1 MTDEE
6 LRSAFESCTLPFA
19 LWTHRAHVRMAFLYA
34 SQHPFQAALDRMRLS
49 IQAYNASQ
57 QVPESLDRGYHET
70 ITVAFMRLV
79 CSKLTRTGPFPDSEA
94 FCERH
99 PDLLDKSVL
108 LKLYSK
114 ERLMSPEAKRG
125 FVEPDL
131 AELALEA
138 DLGA

>member
-6 LRSAFESCTLPFA
+6 LRSAFESGTLPFA
-19 LWTHRAHVRMAFLYA
+19 SWTHRAHVRMAFLYA
-34 SQHPFQAALDRMRLS
+34 SRHPFPAALDHMRRS
-49 IQAYNASQ
+49 IKAYNASQ

-79 CSKLTRTGPFPDSEA
+79 CSKLARTGPFPDSEV
-94 FCERH
+94 FCDSH

-108 LKLYSK
+108 LRFYSK
-114 ERLMSPEAKRG
+114 ERLRTAEAKQG

-131 AELALEA
+131 AELPFEV
-138 DLGA
+138 